1 MKEPIAYEL
10 AKRQKEI
17 SVAEFF
23 ERNKHLLGF
32 DTPTR
37 ALVTCVKEALDNSLD
52 ACEEASILPDIKVK
66 VKNLGKPEEFQITVE
81 DNGPGIEKRQIAPI
95 FGKLLYGSRFYSILQ
110 SRGQQGIGISA
121 CVLYAQLSTGKAVQI
136 ESKIGEGYPAHSCEV
151 AIDTKRNLPEIIKE
165 ELGHWENPHGTKI
178 KLTIEGRYTRG
189 KQSVFEYLRNT
200 ALVNPHAAIF
210 FEELNSQQYRFERI
224 AQQLPKKPIEIKPHP
239 YGVELGRVLKIAKS
253 TSCKQLK
260 SFLKDEFSSV
270 GEHTANQLLKVA
282 GLSASLNPRSIGYK
296 ETKELIDAFKR
307 VKIMPPPINC
317 LSPIG
322 EEIIKRSLKNEMQA
336 VSPEFIRAST
346 RPPSVWSGNPFQ
358 VEAGLVYGGKLPQD
372 AQVKILRFANRV
384 PLLYQQGGCAIT
396 QAIGETDWQRY
407 GLQQPGKKGI
417 PIGPSILMLHLAS
430 TNVPFTSESKE
441 AIAPIPEL
449 IQEMKLALQEC
460 GRYLY
465 RYLKKKERRAKA
477 QEKLELITK
486 ILPEIAGKTSAM
498 LQKPTPNIDR
508 IITQIMNVIYL
519 DSQVSYEQRKF
530 GLATLGKIKVQNW
543 MRTEKTFNLYTII
556 PKKAQ
561 LISATPKPTWVS
573 PEWIGWKLN
582 HLPSAKSI
590 EIIFELK
597 GLEKYEFDEN
607 ELYVDGIDPIHI
619 IGAEKWEGER

>member
-32 DTPTR
+32 DSPTR

-66 VKNLGKPEEFQITVE
+66 VKNLGRADEFQLIVE
-81 DNGPGIEKRQIAPI
+81 DNGPGIEKRQIPPI

-110 SRGQQGIGISA
+110 SRGQQGMGISA

-136 ESKIGEGYPAHSCEV
+136 ESKIGEGYPAHFCEV

-165 ELGHWENPHGTKI
+165 ELRHWENPHGTRI
-178 KLTIEGRYTRG
+178 KLTIVGRYTRG
-189 KQSVFEYLRNT
+189 KQSVYEYLRNT
-200 ALVNPHAAIF
+200 ALVNPHATII
-210 FEELNSQQYRFERI
+210 FEEPDSQQYRFERI
-224 AQQLPKKPIEIKPHP
+224 AQQLPMKPIEIKPHP
-239 YGVELGRVLKIAKS
+239 YGVELGRILKIAKS
-253 TSCKQLK
+253 TSCKQLM

-270 GEHTANQLLKVA
+270 GEYTAKQLLKVA
-282 GLSASLNPRSIGYK
+282 GLSASLNPRRLGYEEAK
-296 ETKELIDAFKR
+296 KLIDAFKR

-322 EEIIKRSLKNEMQA
+322 EEITKRSLKNEMQA
-336 VSPEFIRAST
+336 ISPEFIKATT

-358 VEAGLVYGGKLPQD
+358 VEAGLVYGGKLPPD
-372 AQVKILRFANRV
+372 EQVKILRFANRV

-396 QAIGETDWQRY
+396 QAIGEIDWQRY
-407 GLQQPGKKGI
+407 GLQQPGKKGS
-417 PIGPSILMLHLAS
+417 PIGPAILMLHLAS

-449 IQEMKLALQEC
+449 IQEMRLALQEC

-477 QEKLELITK
+477 QEKLELITQ
-486 ILPEIAGKTSAM
+486 ILPEIAEKSSAM
-498 LQKPTPNIDR
+498 LQKPIPNIDR

-519 DSQVSYEQRKF
+519 DSQVSYDQKDF
-530 GLATLGKIKVQNW
+530 GLATLGKIRAQNW
-543 MRTEKTFNLYTII
+543 MQTEKSFSLYTII
-556 PKKAQ
+556 PKKAK
-561 LISATPKPTWVS
+561 LISANPKPTWIT

-582 HLPSAKSI
+582 HLPSAKYV

-597 GLEKYEFDEN
+597 GLEKYEFDEGV
-607 ELYVDGIDPIHI
+607 LYVDGIDPIHV
-619 IGAEKWEGER
+619 IGAEKWEGEH